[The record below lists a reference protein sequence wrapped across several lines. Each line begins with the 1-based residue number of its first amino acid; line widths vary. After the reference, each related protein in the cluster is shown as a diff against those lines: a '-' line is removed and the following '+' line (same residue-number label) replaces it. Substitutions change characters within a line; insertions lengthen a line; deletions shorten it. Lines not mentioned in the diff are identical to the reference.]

1 MFTSSLKR
9 EIRQFPVVAV
19 RWRQRNVPKCV
30 MHVQSCCFAYSTYCF
45 FWRSRCRR
53 RRGILKSPLSILIR
67 YGLWN
72 YLPMIKTQLR
82 VKQNC
87 LPSISYQTLQTSKM
101 NVKNLLGEHVF
112 KNNNCVRFRLL
123 QFCPS
128 VLPFVLAAL
137 FIECFHSR
145 AQHLCKFVGTKESV
159 CIRKGL
165 NCQRTSFG
173 HQHGSR
179 FIVLGHQ
186 YGCRDVIWKHSI
198 PS

>member
-1 MFTSSLKR
+1 MRDACADLLFCLFNLLLFLTFSLSSLSWHLT
-9 EIRQFPVVAV
+9 V
-19 RWRQRNVPKCV
+19 
-30 MHVQSCCFAYSTYCF
+30 SYSP
-45 FWRSRCRR
+45 WN
-53 RRGILKSPLSILIR
+53 LKL
-67 YGLWN
+67 Y

-101 NVKNLLGEHVF
+101 NVENLLGEHVF

-123 QFCPS
+123 KFCPP
-128 VLPFVLAAL
+128 VLPCVLAAL

-159 CIRKGL
+159 CIRKGF
-165 NCQRTSFG
+165 NCQRTSLG
-173 HQHGSR
+173 HQHGRR

-186 YGCRDVIWKHSI
+186 YGCRDVI
-198 PS
+198 